1 MAADHRYE
9 RAAGRLCLPSF
20 SAGFEAGPLPAC
32 DIRTFPHADA
42 VR

>member
-9 RAAGRLCLPSF
+9 RAAGRPCLPVF
-20 SAGFEAGPLPAC
+20 SAGFEAGPLPTS
-32 DIRTFPHADA
+32 DIGISPHADA